1 MSAKCLDRLVI
12 AAADPRIA
20 DAADAFGAQVVEVF
34 DDLPSGS
41 DRVEKAVRI
50 IEADG
55 DRFDIVVNIQGD
67 EPLLDPTWVDKVV
80 DRLIHRT
87 DAGVS
92 TPVTQF
98 RSVDNFRDPSA
109 VKVILDK
116 SGYALYFSRSPVPR
130 GWKEDVPAA
139 FLHVGLYA
147 YRREILERFVRWQ
160 PALIEKLERL
170 EQLRLLYNGVRIVTV
185 EVDAGS
191 MGVDTIE
198 DLEKLRQLVKKSIV
212 NPDQ

>member
-198 DLEKLRQLVKKSIV
+198 DLEKLRLLVKKSIV